1 MAKLLKGAP
10 VAARLT
16 EETAARAAELGSR
29 GIVPTLCLIRVGE
42 RADDLSYER
51 GLLKRAASAG
61 VDVRKVVLDVACSQD
76 ELMSAIFAA
85 NEDPAVHGILMFR
98 PLPTTLD
105 EAAACEAV
113 APEKDVDC
121 LTSTSLARVFAGSGE
136 GYAPCTADAVMHLL
150 ADAGVSLE
158 GARVAVV
165 GRSLVIGRPVA
176 MMLQAENA
184 TVTMCHSKTR
194 DLAECCREADVL
206 VVACGRARMVGADC
220 ARAGQVVVDVG
231 INWDESIGRL
241 VGDVDFDAVEP
252 VVDAITPVPG
262 GVGSLTTAVL
272 VKHVVQAAE
281 RAAARAEGE

>member
-29 GIVPTLCLIRVGE
+29 DIVPTLCLIRVGE

-61 VDVRKVVLDVACSQD
+61 VDVRKVVLDAACSQA
-76 ELMSAIFAA
+76 ELVSAISAA

-98 PLPTTLD
+98 PLPASLD

-121 LTSTSLARVFAGSGE
+121 LTSASLAHVFTGSGE

-150 ADAGVSLE
+150 ADAGVPLK

-176 MMLQAENA
+176 MMLQAADA

-220 ARAGQVVVDVG
+220 VRPGQAVVDVG
-231 INWDESIGRL
+231 INWDEEAGKL

-252 VVDAITPVPG
+252 VVGAITPVPG

-272 VKHVVQAAE
+272 MKHVVRAAE

>member
-1 MAKLLKGAP
+1 MARLLKGAP
-10 VAARLT
+10 VAAKLT
-16 EETAARAAELGSR
+16 EEVAARARELAAC

-76 ELMSAIFAA
+76 ELMAAIFAA

-98 PLPTTLD
+98 PLPTSLD

-121 LTSTSLARVFAGSGE
+121 LTSTSLARVFTGSGE

-150 ADAGVSLE
+150 ADVGVSLA

-176 MMLQAENA
+176 MMLQAADA

-220 ARAGQVVVDVG
+220 VRAGQMVVDVG
-231 INWDESIGRL
+231 INWDESAGRL

-272 VKHVVQAAE
+272 MKHVVQAAE
-281 RAAARAEGE
+281 RAVARTEGD

>member
-16 EETAARAAELGSR
+16 EETAARAAELGSL

-76 ELMSAIFAA
+76 ELMSAISAA

-98 PLPTTLD
+98 PLPATLD

-121 LTSTSLARVFAGSGE
+121 LTSTSLARVFTGSGE
-136 GYAPCTADAVMHLL
+136 GCAPCTADAVMHLL

-206 VVACGRARMVGADC
+206 VVACGRARMVGADSV
-220 ARAGQVVVDVG
+220 RAGQVVVDVG
-231 INWDESIGRL
+231 INWDEGAGRL

-252 VVDAITPVPG
+252 LVDAITPVPG

-272 VKHVVQAAE
+272 MKHVVQAAE
-281 RAAARAEGE
+281 RAAARTKGE

>member
-1 MAKLLKGAP
+1 MARLLKGAP
-10 VAARLT
+10 VAAKLT
-16 EETAARAAELGSR
+16 EEVAARARELAAC

-76 ELMSAIFAA
+76 ELMAAIFAA

-98 PLPTTLD
+98 PLPTSLD

-121 LTSTSLARVFAGSGE
+121 LTSTSLARVFTGSGE

-150 ADAGVSLE
+150 ADVGVSLA

-176 MMLQAENA
+176 MMLQAADA

-220 ARAGQVVVDVG
+220 VRAGQMVVDVG
-231 INWDESIGRL
+231 INWDESAGRL

-272 VKHVVQAAE
+272 MKHVVQAAE
-281 RAAARAEGE
+281 RAVARTEGE